1 MNLLRQVLAA
11 VERVEGDVAQVRDE
25 DGVERTIANDRQL
38 EVGDTVKL
46 VLGDDGSVIRVLDT

>member
-1 MNLLRQVLAA
+1 MNFLRQVLAA
-11 VERVEGDVAQVRDE
+11 VERVEGDAAQVRDE

-46 VLGDDGSVIRVLDT
+46 VLDDGSVIRVLDT